1 MKKSARSELSA
12 WLLVAPALAIYCL
25 FALLPIL
32 QALGLSLFSWGG
44 EETGPSFAGVGNYA
58 EALTDGVFWRAVLH
72 NIALAFLSV
81 TVQIPIALVLACVL
95 AGRVR
100 GRAIFRTAYFAPM
113 VLPTVVIAFF
123 WRYFLLDPED
133 GLANALLGL
142 FGSSGYDWLHS
153 PRLAFGAVFSAI
165 SWRFVGFHMVILLAG
180 ALGVPEELYEAA
192 RVDGAGA
199 WRRFWHVTLPGMRGA
214 IAISVLLA
222 VVGSLKY
229 FDLVYIMTGGGPDH
243 ATELGATWIYTTG
256 IVGRR
261 WGYGCALAVILLVLS
276 MGAAWA
282 VLAARRRALDSEE
295 RNTAGR
301 PTGTPDPASGGVL
314 P

>member
-1 MKKSARSELSA
+1 MRRPRRGELSA
-12 WLLVAPALAIYCL
+12 WLLVAPALGVFGV
-25 FALLPIL
+25 FALLPVL

-44 EETGPSFAGVGNYA
+44 EEAGPSFTGIGNYA
-58 EALTDGVFWRAVLH
+58 EAFTDGVFWRAVLR
-72 NIALAFLSV
+72 NLALAALSV
-81 TVQIPIALVLACVL
+81 AVQIPIALVLACVL

-100 GRAIFRTAYFAPM
+100 GRTIFRTAYFAPV

-133 GLANALLGL
+133 GLANATLGL
-142 FGSSGYDWLHS
+142 FGSSGADWLHD

-165 SWRFVGFHMVILLAG
+165 SWRYVGFHMVILLAG

-199 WRRFWHVTLPGMRGA
+199 WSRFRHVTLPGMRGA
-214 IAISVLLA
+214 IAISALLA
-222 VVGSLKY
+222 VIGSLKY
-229 FDLVYIMTGGGPDH
+229 FDIIYVMTAGGPDH
-243 ATELGATWIYTTG
+243 ATELGATWIYSTG

-261 WGYGCALAVILLVLS
+261 WGYGCALAVLLLVLS

-282 VLAARRRALDSEE
+282 VLAARRRILGGEE
-295 RNTAGR
+295 PGTERSRAGAR
-301 PTGTPDPASGGVL
+301 A
-314 P
+314 